1 MRSRANSDKV
11 PESVGTLLSEV
22 EPERV
27 EWLWPGR
34 IPKGKVSL
42 IEGDP
47 GTGKSALTI
56 DLGARVSAGKKLP
69 DETPCEVAG
78 VVLLSAEDGPADTIR
93 PRLDAAGADPSK
105 VLALTTLYDAEGQE
119 RMLSI
124 PDDVPFIERGIE
136 RVGAGLVVID
146 PLVAFLPKNVDANK
160 DQDVRRA
167 LAPLAVLAERT
178 GAAVVVVRHLNK
190 GTGGKALYRGGGSIG
205 IIGAARSAL
214 LVAKDPQ
221 DEDRR
226 VLAAQKNNLSKPA
239 PSLSFSLEDTANRAA
254 RVVWGGESPL
264 DASQLLAAPPD
275 GGVRTAEAEAKGFLR
290 ELLADG
296 PVPVEEVFEEARLAR
311 IAEKTL
317 RRAKTA
323 LGVVSEREGK
333 PGKQGGGRW
342 LWALPGVK
350 VAKPDGW
357 PSKQAEAS
365 DYPMENAYASQELAP
380 HLDGQHLDGQSPN
393 GHLNGRADIGDG
405 SAASEVARALQHL
418 FDHNPKTREHAPDRL
433 AMELYYSDYL
443 DQEPS
448 PQTVAEAR
456 KMLDRMSSRV

>member
-1 MRSRANSDKV
+1 MNSEKD
-11 PESVGTLLSEV
+11 PQNVGTLLSEV
-22 EPERV
+22 EPESV

-56 DLGARVSAGKKLP
+56 DLAARVSVGKELP
-69 DETPCEVAG
+69 DETPCQVAG

-105 VLALTTLYDAEGQE
+105 VLALTTLCDVENQE
-119 RMLSI
+119 RMLSV
-124 PDDVPFIERGIE
+124 PDDVPLIERGIE

-226 VLAAQKNNLSKPA
+226 VLAAQKSNLSKPA
-239 PSLSFSLEDTANRAA
+239 PSLSFSLEDAANGAA

-275 GGVRTAEAEAKGFLR
+275 GEVRTAETEAKNFLR

-296 PVPVEEVFEEARLAR
+296 PVPVEEVFEEARSAR

-317 RRAKTA
+317 RRAKTT

-333 PGKQGGGRW
+333 PGKRGGGRW
-342 LWALPGVK
+342 LWALPGIK

-357 PSKQAEAS
+357 PSKPVEAS
-365 DYPMENAYASQELAP
+365 DYPMESAYASQELAP
-380 HLDGQHLDGQSPN
+380 HLGGQHVDVQSLD
-393 GHLNGRADIGDG
+393 GHLNGRVDSGTDEDT
-405 SAASEVARALQHL
+405 ASEVVGALQHL
-418 FDHNPKTREHAPDRL
+418 FDHNPEARKHGPDRL

-448 PQTVAEAR
+448 PETVTAAM
-456 KMLDRMSSRV
+456 KTLDRMSSRA